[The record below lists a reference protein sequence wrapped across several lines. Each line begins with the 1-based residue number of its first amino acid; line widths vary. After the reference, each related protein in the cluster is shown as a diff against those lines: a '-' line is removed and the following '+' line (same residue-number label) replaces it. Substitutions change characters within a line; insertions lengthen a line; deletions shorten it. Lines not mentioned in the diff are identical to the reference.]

1 MVLPQGLLRHCERTL
16 GALHP
21 HLVAAA
27 LVRLDFAKEDELLA
41 ALAASLAVGALIL
54 MCLEIAVFYDLRAVL
69 AWQQGYLRS
78 RT

>member
-1 MVLPQGLLRHCERTL
+1 MALPQGLLRHSKRTL
-16 GALHP
+16 GALHH
-21 HLVAAA
+21 HLVTAA
-27 LVRLDFAKEDELLA
+27 LVRLDFAKVDILLA

-69 AWQQGYLRS
+69 AWQQVYLRS